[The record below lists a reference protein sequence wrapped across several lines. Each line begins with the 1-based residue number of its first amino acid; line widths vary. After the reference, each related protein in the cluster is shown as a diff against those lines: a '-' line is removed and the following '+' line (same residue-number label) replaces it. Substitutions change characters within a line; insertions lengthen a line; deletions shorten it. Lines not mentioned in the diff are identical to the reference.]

1 MPRRQACTPPACDR
15 GGRYAACRQALRPRR
30 RQDRRMWE
38 GQRRSSAPPRAQA
51 KGTRPYPDRLPQA
64 MPEQRRTPQND
75 RTALETRRGEA
86 FPRIWNCQ
94 PQGPLFLD
102 RDKDSA
108 NGRRG
113 RPFAQSMRPPSSA
126 STKRLR
132 RKGPTCALLH
142 RPAQANQLLVGARM
156 LLFRRSSRRQGP
168 RRADG
173 PR

>member
-1 MPRRQACTPPACDR
+1 MPRLQACTQHVCGK
-15 GGRYAACRQALRPRR
+15 GGRCAAYRQARRSRR
-30 RQDRRMWE
+30 RQDRHMWE
-38 GQRRSSAPPRAQA
+38 GRHRSSAPPRAQA
-51 KGTRPYPDRLPQA
+51 QGTRPYPDRPPRA

-102 RDKDSA
+102 QDKDSA
-108 NGRRG
+108 NGHWE

-142 RPAQANQLLVGARM
+142 RPAQTGQLLVGARM
-156 LLFRRSSRRQGP
+156 PLFKRWNRRPSP